1 MSIKMYMALSQ
12 LARGVSQFAP
22 HLTTILSYL
31 FIDTGGRE
39 LRAQIHNVELLQVLG
54 GGEVDRGMTDLP
66 GALY

>member
-1 MSIKMYMALSQ
+1 MYMALSQ

-54 GGEVDRGMTDLP
+54 RGVGEVDRGMTDLP